1 MLKIQNLQAKLADGD
16 KQILHGVDLTIN
28 PGEVHVLHGRNGS
41 GKSTL
46 AAVLSGNPT
55 YEITGGQISLVNET
69 YSSHILEKL
78 KVAPADS
85 EAAKSAEQEIIIN
98 ELESDQRALA
108 GIFLA
113 NQYPIEIPGVNL
125 SHFLRLAYNS
135 FQAEDLPV
143 FKFRKLLK
151 ERAEIIS
158 YPEHLLDRNLNEGF
172 SGGEKK
178 KTEILQ
184 MALLAPRYAILDE
197 TDSGLDK
204 QAIADVF
211 TGIQKLR
218 ETILPNLGL
227 LIITHY
233 DKVFD
238 YIKPDFEH
246 EMAAGKLTNA

>member
-1 MLKIQNLQAKLADGD
+1 MLRITDLQVKLADSD

-55 YEITGGQISLVNET
+55 YEITGGQIELVGED
-69 YSSHILEKL
+69 YAPHILGKL
-78 KVAPADS
+78 KVENGQNVAVND
-85 EAAKSAEQEIIIN
+85 
-98 ELESDQRALA
+98 LEPDQRALA

-113 NQYPIEIPGVNL
+113 HQYPLEIPGVNL
-125 SHFLRLAYNS
+125 SNFLRMAYNS
-135 FQAEDLPV
+135 FQPEPMPV

-158 YPEHLLDRNLNEGF
+158 YPAPLLERNLNEGF

-211 TGIQKLR
+211 SGIQKIR
-218 ETILPNLGL
+218 ETILPDLGL

-246 EMAAGKLTNA
+246 EMSSGKLV